1 MVSVLIAV
9 AILGYSAWIIVR
21 KIRQGR
27 RMWKAGVQRVLRL
40 LWRLQRKTALKTH
53 SARSVA

>member
-27 RMWKAGVQRVLRL
+27 RMWKEGC
-40 LWRLQRKTALKTH
+40 
-53 SARSVA
+53 SGCCGSCSVCKGKRR